1 VQSKQDLEI
10 NGDHTKLGRELNIHE
25 FKGFTVAKI
34 DSIEKTLVRIEND
47 HKEEMKLMRERF
59 KDDERDIEDLKEF
72 RTKVW
77 SIGAAIGVV
86 ASVVAFLGNLVFQ
99 FFIKIW
105 R

>member
-1 VQSKQDLEI
+1 
-10 NGDHTKLGRELNIHE
+10 
-25 FKGFTVAKI
+25 
-34 DSIEKTLVRIEND
+34 
-47 HKEEMKLMRERF
+47 MKLMRERF